1 MPAPIDFPNSPS
13 SGAEYVAGGRVWLYY
28 DGVWK
33 VLAQVVSDGGFSD
46 SSFNSSFV
54 DDGGGA

>member
-1 MPAPIDFPNSPS
+1 MPLDFPNSPS
-13 SGAEYVAGGRVWLYY
+13 SGDEFVAAGRVWLYY

-33 VLAQVVSDGGFSD
+33 ILAQTVSDGGFSD
-46 SSFNSSFV
+46 SSLNSSFV

>member
-1 MPAPIDFPNSPS
+1 MTTAYDFPNSPTA
-13 SGAEYVAGGRVWLYY
+13 GDEFVAAGRVWLYY

-33 VLAQVVSDGGFSD
+33 VLAQTVSDGGFSD
-46 SSFNSSFV
+46 SSLNSSFV

>member
-1 MPAPIDFPNSPS
+1 MPTPIDFPNSPS
-13 SGAEYVAGGRVWLYY
+13 SGDEYVSGGRVWLYY

-33 VLAQVVSDGGFSD
+33 VLPETVSDGGFSD
-46 SSFNSSFV
+46 SSLNSFFV